1 MSFRLLKYLFK
12 VGKFL
17 AITPSS
23 LTIAKATLK
32 EKIYGSS
39 MIGLYTVALVVSLIY
54 RVPQYSRYIHIKLTI
69 HVILDIMLYTFCV
82 QAIMVALLKRHL
94 WYKLIRNLKIT
105 RDNKFPEKNYFPA
118 FILWN
123 AFFWAINIYLTC
135 IFGKLIGVEFFKQY
149 SVDSLQ
155 VYVQFITNYL
165 TYAVLK
171 MLELRYKSVRY
182 MLGCLVRL
190 AKKLEANSVNTSLR
204 RVKRN
209 FLLLRETVDIF
220 NDVFGW
226 SILLNILHGSLQMVI
241 YLDDALA
248 GNAAMSVDWMISD
261 VSIILLYCVSFLFL
275 FW

>member
-118 FILWN
+118 
-123 AFFWAINIYLTC
+123 
-135 IFGKLIGVEFFKQY
+135 
-149 SVDSLQ
+149 
-155 VYVQFITNYL
+155 
-165 TYAVLK
+165 
-171 MLELRYKSVRY
+171 
-182 MLGCLVRL
+182 
-190 AKKLEANSVNTSLR
+190 
-204 RVKRN
+204 
-209 FLLLRETVDIF
+209 ETVDIF

-248 GNAAMSVDWMISD
+248 GNAAMSLDWMISD
-261 VSIILLYCVSFLFL
+261 VSIILLYCTGTVVTILLCDSVLYETEHILTVTYKLEKYLPDENKEQLHAFINTLTDNFPQFSAARFFVIDKSTIL
-275 FW
+275 KIFNAVLTFFIIIIQFENN